1 MLMPTTIHPTSRT
14 LVAYLD
20 GEVPVEERREISEHL
35 GGCQT
40 CRNELDAIEADLDW
54 FLVLEAAARPIEPPP
69 AAAGLDRLL
78 AAARMWKAAQ
88 PEPVAAAESR
98 GSMEERLADAA
109 GLVFGPEVVSAD
121 GKSTQSLL
129 SAFLGKR
136 AAKTLMNDI
145 RRRSEPF
152 LNPGIG

>member
-20 GEVPVEERREISEHL
+20 GELPVDERREISEHL
-35 GGCQT
+35 GGCPA

-78 AAARMWKAAQ
+78 AATRLWRAAQ
-88 PEPVAAAESR
+88 PESAAAESG
-98 GSMEERLADAA
+98 GSVEERLAEAA
-109 GLVFGPEVVSAD
+109 GLLFGPEVAGAD
-121 GKSTQSLL
+121 GQSTQSLL

-136 AAKTLMNDI
+136 AAKALMNDI
-145 RRRSEPF
+145 RRRAQPF
-152 LNPGIG
+152 FNPGIG